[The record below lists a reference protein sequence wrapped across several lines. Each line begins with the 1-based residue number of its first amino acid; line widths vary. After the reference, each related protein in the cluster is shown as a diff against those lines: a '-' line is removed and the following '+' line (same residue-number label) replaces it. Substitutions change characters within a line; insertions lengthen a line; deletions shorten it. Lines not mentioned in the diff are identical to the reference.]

1 MQLEYFGTP
10 FKDIF
15 TRFDIGYLEEM
26 FGGIGGE
33 VLYRPFDKKYSIGLS
48 VHKVKQRAFNQ
59 LFSFR
64 DYSTTTGHLGIY
76 YDLPY
81 QLRSQL
87 LIGKYLAGDKGATLD
102 LSKRFKTGFT
112 LGVFATK
119 TNLSAQEFGEGSFDK
134 GFYISVPTQ
143 LFYSDFR
150 SGVISFGLHP
160 LTKDGGAILN
170 KHNSLIGILGD
181 STSSSLIRDCDNII
195 R

>member
-1 MQLEYFGTP
+1 MQLQYFGTP
-10 FKDIF
+10 YKDVF
-15 TRFDIGYLEEM
+15 TRLDFGYLEEM

-33 VLYRPFDKKYSIGLS
+33 ILYRPFSKKFSLGLS
-48 VHKVKQRAFNQ
+48 MHKVKQRAYNQ

-64 DYSTTTGHLGIY
+64 DYSTVTGHLGIY
-76 YDLPY
+76 YELPY
-81 QLRSQL
+81 QLNSQL
-87 LIGKYLAGDKGATLD
+87 LIGKYLAGDKGATVD
-102 LSKRFKTGFT
+102 ISKRFKSGFT

-119 TNLSAQEFGEGSFDK
+119 TDLSAEEFGEGSFDK
-134 GFYISVPTQ
+134 GFYISIPTQ

-181 STSSSLIRDCDNII
+181 SNESAIIRDWNNVLK
-195 R
+195 

>member
-112 LGVFATK
+112 LGIFATK

-181 STSSSLIRDCDNII
+181 STSSSLIRDWDNII